1 MSKSFTQIICIFLI
15 ENNQELEAKI
25 SKVCERMTV
34 INKRLEDGEDEMI
47 NFLKQNNARSNN
59 CI

>member
-1 MSKSFTQIICIFLI
+1 MHIFNFFILI